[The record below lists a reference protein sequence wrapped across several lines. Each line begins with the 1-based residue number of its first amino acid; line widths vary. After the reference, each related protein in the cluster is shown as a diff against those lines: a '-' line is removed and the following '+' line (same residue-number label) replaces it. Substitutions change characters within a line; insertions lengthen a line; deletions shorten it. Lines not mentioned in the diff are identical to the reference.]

1 MKLHDLDDD
10 AIGVLLSAVSD
21 GNDGEEGRRPLAAR
35 TEAAYA
41 LARCS
46 KQMRDAVYKWA
57 LPLARQMRTHLGTKF
72 VLHAAGSPEER
83 PLFYACREAHVLR
96 SRSKLSLSFLQAGG
110 LWPNLFMQPDRPPWA
125 TDRMC
130 TWRMNLHL
138 PALTLVI
145 HRNKR
150 IEQDGNVCIRI
161 AIVDKHGFNVHM
173 PGLTETFLD
182 SRPLP
187 GLMKRQGWFRG
198 SEDGWNDYYQNHVGV
213 KFERLFRTWH
223 PDIERSRLNQKKYL
237 SVDEIAAMDIVDD
250 DGNITIETYILEY
263 PNGVD

>member
-10 AIGVLLSAVSD
+10 AIGLLLSAVSD
-21 GNDGEEGRRPLAAR
+21 GNDGEECQRPLAAR

-125 TDRMC
+125 TDRKC
-130 TWRMNLHL
+130 TWREPALA
-138 PALTLVI
+138 ALTLVI
-145 HRNKR
+145 HRTSASSR
-150 IEQDGNVCIRI
+150 
-161 AIVDKHGFNVHM
+161 
-173 PGLTETFLD
+173 TERLHTHRLSTSMASTQCPASPRRFWTAA
-182 SRPLP
+182 R
-187 GLMKRQGWFRG
+187 FRG
-198 SEDGWNDYYQNHVGV
+198 
-213 KFERLFRTWH
+213 
-223 PDIERSRLNQKKYL
+223 
-237 SVDEIAAMDIVDD
+237 
-250 DGNITIETYILEY
+250 
-263 PNGVD
+263 